1 MIFSWQTARVLRS
14 ARLARLSTN
23 LTQKQ
28 LLPSRTTFPVL
39 PYLYKSSF
47 STTTL
52 RSDYRKDR
60 LRVIE
65 EYKRNTEALNR
76 DLGAADSDNGSA
88 RSEKEE
94 QKEDGISVI
103 QDTVLIAV
111 LLVAWILSDYYLMPM
126 IPRFVGI
133 DPDEVAAKQQ
143 EGNKAM

>member
-1 MIFSWQTARVLRS
+1 M
-14 ARLARLSTN
+14 
-23 LTQKQ
+23 
-28 LLPSRTTFPVL
+28 L